1 MRRRLDFVIPDVETA
16 RKIEDELLLA
26 KIEERRMHFLA
37 KDGVDMK
44 DLPRAT
50 LAQTMDLEHGIELG
64 LVVGAATGAVLGLLI
79 YTFTAAG
86 LVFGVGTVFTG
97 AILGSIAGAWIS
109 GMVGSSIPNSR
120 LKKFHETLEAGHIL
134 LMVDVPPE
142 RVEEIEAL
150 VTRNHPEVEDH
161 GVESLPPV
169 FP

>member
-1 MRRRLDFVIPDVETA
+1 MRRRLDFVIPDCETA
-16 RKIEDELLLA
+16 RRIQDELLLA
-26 KIEERRMHFLA
+26 KIEERHMHFLA
-37 KDGVDMK
+37 RDGVDLG

-50 LAQTMDLEHGIELG
+50 IAQTMDLEHGIELG
-64 LVVGAATGAVLGLLI
+64 LLVGAGTGAVLGLLV
-79 YTFTAAG
+79 YVFTDAG
-86 LVFGVGTVFTG
+86 LVLGAGTVFTG
-97 AILGSIAGAWIS
+97 AILGAIAGAWIS

-120 LKKFHETLEAGHIL
+120 LKKFDKTLEAGHIL